1 MTLYQDSQ
9 STVRTT
15 EGMTDWFSITSGVRQ
30 GCVLSPLLFIA
41 YMDKITQESNSD
53 NDEINELLFADD
65 QCLIHQNEQ
74 DLQHHI
80 DTLNKNCVKHDMK
93 INNTKTE
100 IMNMGRKHNN

>member
-53 NDEINELLFADD
+53 NDEIN
-65 QCLIHQNEQ
+65 
-74 DLQHHI
+74 
-80 DTLNKNCVKHDMK
+80 
-93 INNTKTE
+93 
-100 IMNMGRKHNN
+100 